1 MERWTADE
9 TRALIALRERV
20 ERETRRSI
28 NAKGG
33 AAAGSDDDE
42 EDGGAVDFGGMRMWE
57 WVASE
62 MRKQGFQRSMVQCKA
77 KWTVLF
83 NRYKSMEL
91 SERRGKACPFFDE
104 LTAIFKIR
112 AEQAAREAALGH
124 GVVDPR
130 PPGLAGAG
138 AEGTSLFGEDG
149 LYGLQE
155 EDGEGEDGGE
165 DEEEEEEEEDGE
177 GEDGEEEGE
186 DGDAV
191 GKKRR
196 RGRAGK
202 AGRGGGRGA
211 GSRAADAGLPH
222 TRVDTR
228 GDAEK
233 EALRRK
239 KGEGG
244 VSIKVDRKR
253 VEKMAEV
260 QRAFLAHQVKVEG
273 MWGEEA
279 ERVEARGRERGEEWI
294 GGLEERERKRLA
306 EDVKWRE
313 EEEQRAQ
320 RAEAREVECD
330 AMLQALLAQLLHA

>member
-1 MERWTADE
+1 MGCERDAEAGVSAIHGAVQGEVD
-9 TRALIALRERV
+9 RAVQPIQEHGAV
-20 ERETRRSI
+20 
-28 NAKGG
+28 G
-33 AAAGSDDDE
+33 AAGQGVSVLRRADGHLQDPRGAGRQ
-42 EDGGAVDFGGMRMWE
+42 GG
-57 WVASE
+57 
-62 MRKQGFQRSMVQCKA
+62 RSGA
-77 KWTVLF
+77 
-83 NRYKSMEL
+83 
-91 SERRGKACPFFDE
+91 RRGGPQ
-104 LTAIFKIR
+104 TAR
-112 AEQAAREAALGH
+112 LGRCWC
-124 GVVDPR
+124 GGDFAVWRGWLVWVT
-130 PPGLAGAG
+130 GGG
-138 AEGTSLFGEDG
+138 WG
-149 LYGLQE
+149 
-155 EDGEGEDGGE
+155 GEDGGE

-313 EEEQRAQ
+313 
-320 RAEAREVECD
+320 
-330 AMLQALLAQLLHA
+330 